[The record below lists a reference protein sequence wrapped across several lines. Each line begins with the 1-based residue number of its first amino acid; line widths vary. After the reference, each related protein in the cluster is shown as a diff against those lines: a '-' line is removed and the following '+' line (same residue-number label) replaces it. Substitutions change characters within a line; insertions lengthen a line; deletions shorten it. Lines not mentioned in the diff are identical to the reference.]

1 MRFVLDENQTVKTE
15 ISIRFTQNDI
25 TQGIKQMLS
34 NSYVDVGESRS
45 VISDRQNIEVVG
57 ERHLLGHKI

>member
-34 NSYVDVGESRS
+34 NSYVDVGESPT
-45 VISDRQNIEVVG
+45 
-57 ERHLLGHKI
+57 L